1 MASNMSDL
9 LEKNLID
16 YVLKTANSTNMTAVT
31 SGSIWAGLCTS
42 APSDTAT
49 NECTV
54 ASYARKQVPFINA
67 ASGDAGC
74 IGPST
79 AVAFDQC
86 TGTAWGDIVG
96 YALFP
101 ASSGSTGASQYLA
114 YGVVSPSVNVTLND
128 TVSFAASAMTL
139 SFA

>member
-9 LEKNLID
+9 LEKGLID
-16 YVLKTANSTNMTAVT
+16 YVLKTANSTFMTAIT

-54 ASYARKQVPFINA
+54 ASYQRAQVAFITA

-79 AVAFDQC
+79 AVSFTQC
-86 TGTAWGDIVG
+86 TGTAWGDVLG

-101 ASSGSTGASQYLA
+101 CSVGSTGASAYLA
-114 YGVVSPSVNVTLND
+114 HGVVSPSVSVALND

>member
-31 SGSIWAGLCTS
+31 SGSIWVGLCTA
-42 APSDTAT
+42 APTDTAT

-54 ASYARKQVPFINA
+54 GSYARKQVAFATA

-74 IGPST
+74 IGPT
-79 AVAFDQC
+79 ASVAFDQC
-86 TGTAWGDIVG
+86 TGTAWGTMHG

-101 ASSGSTGASQYLA
+101 ASSGSTGASMYLA
-114 YGVVSPSVNVTLND
+114 YGALNPTVEVKLND
-128 TVSFAASAMTL
+128 TVSFAANALTL